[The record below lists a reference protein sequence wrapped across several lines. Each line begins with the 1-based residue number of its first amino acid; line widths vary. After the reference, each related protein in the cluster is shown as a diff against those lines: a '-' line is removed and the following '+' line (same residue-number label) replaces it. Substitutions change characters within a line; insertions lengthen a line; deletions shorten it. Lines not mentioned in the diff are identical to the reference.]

1 MQKCVY
7 CNTEFKISFLKF
19 IKMKRITLFATLL
32 ICLVAFSCN
41 NQSLDLV
48 DILGR
53 MVPSVT
59 SIVALKNRMIN
70 YGPVEYAG
78 IVEQI
83 FENYGY

>member
-1 MQKCVY
+1 
-7 CNTEFKISFLKF
+7 
-19 IKMKRITLFATLL
+19 MKRITLFATLL

-70 YGPVEYAG
+70 YGPDEYEDL
-78 IVEQI
+78 ITEI
-83 FENYGY
+83 FGRYGF